1 MVLALEPRVPLRD
14 NTHCCVYLVVLQ
26 VIHSKN
32 KNLGR
37 FLIPVSD
44 LAFNANRNVLE

>member
-1 MVLALEPRVPLRD
+1 MVVPMELRE
-14 NTHCCVYLVVLQ
+14 NTHGCRYLAALQ

-44 LAFNANRNVLE
+44 LACNANRNVLE